1 MNYGYQEMV
10 TLMNLQDAG
19 LFRMKYDKKQPEYFD
34 WNWQKIKD
42 TFNLIDEGMN
52 RLSPSDISYVYNGY
66 SPISVRLIEYFIEHK
81 GITPLLQKN
90 VLKLVGVKPEHVKI
104 PQGEAKFFNP
114 QAQGAPG
121 QVARPAFG
129 KKKKVLVYFIGGI
142 TYAEIAALRFLTNLY
157 PSFKFI
163 IATTSIIN
171 GESALK
177 QILGPAPEDSG
188 LLLGEILKQ
197 K

>member
-1 MNYGYQEMV
+1 MKVLRAMCIYCTTQGGLVKADFDNLRRVFVMNYGYQEMV

-19 LFRMKYDKKQPEYFD
+19 LFRMKFDKKQPEYFD

-90 VLKLVGVKPEHVKI
+90 VLKLIGVKPEHVKI

-114 QAQGAPG
+114 
-121 QVARPAFG
+121 
-129 KKKKVLVYFIGGI
+129 
-142 TYAEIAALRFLTNLY
+142 
-157 PSFKFI
+157 
-163 IATTSIIN
+163 
-171 GESALK
+171 
-177 QILGPAPEDSG
+177 
-188 LLLGEILKQ
+188 
-197 K
+197 